1 MSKFGGNS
9 RNVRSNIHNFERRNP
24 YLVCHVLATIASA
37 KLKFLWGG
45 PPKSPSFVP
54 QHFFRTSY
62 ATCCLVRFINYI
74 ITTASSL
81 TC

>member
-45 PPKSPSFVP
+45 PQSLPVSCPS
-54 QHFFRTSY
+54 TSLEHPMP
-62 ATCCLVRFINYI
+62 LVVLLGLL
-74 ITTASSL
+74 TTL
-81 TC
+81 LQLHQV